1 MAKARVG
8 DTVYV
13 PTSVLNGAVSRDQSF
28 YRATVVAAQDRSVTV
43 NLPDGTVSAPIA
55 TSRIHKTL
63 GIAVVAIGDFQTEEA
78 LLTPL
83 SKSVLQFCR
92 LLVDD
97 SSVVLVRIRAIGEL
111 GEWWDKN
118 HLAYSHVVFIGHGA
132 SDGIVFGVG
141 GLRKAISFERRVAI
155 HGGPKRVFISLCCET
170 GRKPFA
176 SEFSSLQICSNWIA
190 PFQSVHGAV
199 ASQFCQTFLT
209 WHILQG
215 KSVRIAFNKAAQ
227 SVPGNESF
235 RLWRSGN
242 LEAGRGS

>member
-1 MAKARVG
+1 MAKVKIG

-13 PTSVLNGAVSRDQSF
+13 PAFILAGAVTTDQSF
-28 YRATVVAAQDRSVTV
+28 YRTTVVAARDRSVTV
-43 NLPDGTVSAPIA
+43 NLPGGGVSSPIA

-63 GIAVVAIGDFQTEEA
+63 GIAIIAIGDFRTEET

-118 HLAYSHVVFIGHGA
+118 HLAYSHIILIGHG
-132 SDGIVFGVG
+132 STEGIVFGVG
-141 GLRKAISFERRVAI
+141 GLRNAISFERRVAV
-155 HGGPKRVFISLCCET
+155 HGGPKRVFLSLCCET

-176 SEFSSLQICSNWIA
+176 KEFSSLSICSNLIA
-190 PFQSVHGAV
+190 PFHSVHGAV

-215 KSVRIAFNKAAQ
+215 KSVKVAFNKAAQ
-227 SVPGNESF
+227 SVPSSESF
-235 RLWRSGN
+235 RLWRSGT
-242 LEAGRGS
+242 LDSGRGS